1 MEPVQMLNMLQ
12 LTANANNKTHQIII
26 FMKVYLIEK
35 NTEMI
40 IKYCNSF
47 WLFSWLMNPQI
58 DE

>member
-1 MEPVQMLNMLQ
+1 MLNMLQ

-47 WLFSWLMNPQI
+47 
-58 DE
+58 